1 MGGIY
6 ELHVAASSAVAPRP
20 GTELRASPPP
30 TLGFPA
36 VAPEC
41 PPQRAPHRLP
51 VSASPSHARLPR
63 TLPSPRLPD
72 VQRHLE
78 TPSLGDPG
86 RGGRGARG
94 RDPEGLGWG
103 GGAFPPGMAS
113 SAGARWGGRTRAV
126 TGCSRAWH
134 RLGGAARAP
143 QTGRR
148 GAGAPSAGD
157 AGGLSPRGVEAGGPG
172 WLPRGSSTARA
183 EGGARAAGGGLPRG
197 DLRAAMRVRVCLR
210 GADAARSGNGAC
222 AYGGPGTPSG
232 PRPPSRS
239 SPRSFLGWGPRP
251 CSGRALGTRE
261 PRPAGPPARRRG
273 SVSSAPALPAGR
285 RQGVAAAATGARRTR
300 EPLTAAAGPVVG
312 AAARGGPPRS
322 TPLGRGSA
330 EDTGRL
336 SQSAF
341 LQGGFR
347 CEGGGQGTAHPLPA
361 GIQAGVVA
369 SEDPAAR
376 SPEDS
381 RLVGRASLAHRTL
394 PQRVAIPAFI
404 SCARVQSNHSE
415 PRCLLHV
422 AELHD
427 AQTPRERAI
436 SCDKLSS
443 LHIRL
448 TVSVTFS
455 KGDKPSLKM
464 GR

>member
-1 MGGIY
+1 MWPRVPRSPRARGR
-6 ELHVAASSAVAPRP
+6 SSARPRRPLLVSPQLPPNVPRSEHRTACRCRRPHLTRGSPGPCPRP
-20 GTELRASPPP
+20 GCPTFSDIWKRLPWATRGGAGADPGAGTPRAR
-30 TLGFPA
+30 GGVGARFRPA
-36 VAPEC
+36 WL
-41 PPQRAPHRLP
+41 PQRAH
-51 VSASPSHARLPR
+51 
-63 TLPSPRLPD
+63 
-72 VQRHLE
+72 
-78 TPSLGDPG
+78 
-86 RGGRGARG
+86 
-94 RDPEGLGWG
+94 
-103 GGAFPPGMAS
+103 
-113 SAGARWGGRTRAV
+113 
-126 TGCSRAWH
+126 
-134 RLGGAARAP
+134 GGAA
-143 QTGRR
+143 GRR
-148 GAGAPSAGD
+148 PSPAAP
-157 AGGLSPRGVEAGGPG
+157 
-172 WLPRGSSTARA
+172 
-183 EGGARAAGGGLPRG
+183 
-197 DLRAAMRVRVCLR
+197 
-210 GADAARSGNGAC
+210 
-222 AYGGPGTPSG
+222 GPGTGSAEPRAPPRRGGEG
-232 PRPPSRS
+232 PGLPVPGTPEDCRPAAWRREGRAGCPGAAAPRARREAPARPAAGFPVGTSVPRCVS
-239 SPRSFLGWGPRP
+239 VCVCGALTLPVAGTVLVPMAGLGLLLVPALLPAPPPRSFLGWGPRP

>member
-6 ELHVAASSAVAPRP
+6 ELHVAGSSAVAPRP

-51 VSASPSHARLPR
+51 VSASPSHAGLPR

-86 RGGRGARG
+86 RGGRGSRG
-94 RDPEGLGWG
+94 RDPEGPGWG

-113 SAGARWGGRTRAV
+113 SAGARWGGRTPAV
-126 TGCSRAWH
+126 AGCSRAWH

-157 AGGLSPRGVEAGGPG
+157 AGGLSPRGVEAGGP
-172 WLPRGSSTARA
+172 
-183 EGGARAAGGGLPRG
+183 AAGFPVGTSVPRCVSVCVCGALTLPVAGTVLVPMAGLGLLLVPA
-197 DLRAAMRVRVCLR
+197 LLPA
-210 GADAARSGNGAC
+210 
-222 AYGGPGTPSG
+222 
-232 PRPPSRS
+232 PP
-239 SPRSFLGWGPRP
+239 PRSFLGWGPRP